1 MSSRLRK
8 LIEDSNQDHQIQS
21 MVRHP
26 VAVHLSMEE
35 IKRYM
40 DSEHDEHLIAQW
52 ASAYTNAYNQKW
64 RTK

>member
-8 LIEDSNQDHQIQS
+8 LIEDSNQDQIQS

-52 ASAYTNAYNQKW
+52 ASAYVKAYNQKW
-64 RTK
+64 TTK